1 MNSPLRSRLVF
12 LSVSI
17 VLMLLLLSGS
27 FRSVAPAGAAEPGK
41 DKTNEDTGSIYKYL
55 SIFTETL
62 NLVRTAGVEETP
74 TDTLMANAMDGV
86 TDALDPFSIYV
97 PANQYSAYTRALAI
111 GPGRS
116 GLRLVKERGFALVI
130 GAGEGSPA
138 AKAGLEVGDLVSKVD
153 GRPTRVMPL
162 WELVEIFAGA
172 PGAKV
177 AVEVIHKAEPKNV
190 TLTLADWQAPAPHVD
205 ELRGG
210 VAMLRIAELGP
221 QTAAATE
228 TVLRGLQER
237 KKLMLDLRDTSGA
250 EPAVGY
256 AVAELF
262 ARGDLGALVRRGD
275 TVSTFTS
282 TREPAWKGEL
292 VVLVDRGT
300 VGAGEVLATVLRQAV
315 GAKLV
320 GADETFGYA
329 GRSAVID
336 VRDGGKLQLTDAFY
350 SGPDKKPLR
359 EGLTPDLEVDE
370 RIRTFSEKDVPVPE
384 LVRER
389 ALRLLLGEDSLP
401 AKKAA

>member
-12 LSVSI
+12 LSVSV

-27 FRSVAPAGAAEPGK
+27 LRAVAPDSPN
-41 DKTNEDTGSIYKYL
+41 DRTIEDTGSIYKYL
-55 SIFTETL
+55 SVFTETL
-62 NLVRTAGVEETP
+62 NLVRQAYVEETGN
-74 TDTLMANAMDGV
+74 DTLMANAMDGV

-97 PANQYSAYTRALAI
+97 PANQFEAYSRALAI

-116 GLRLVKERGFALVI
+116 GLRLVKERGFALVV
-130 GAGEGSPA
+130 GAGEESPA

-153 GRPTRVMPL
+153 GRPTRVVPL
-162 WELVEIFAGA
+162 WELVEVFAGA

-177 AVEVIHKAEPKNV
+177 EVEVIHRAEPKTV
-190 TLTLADWQAPAPHVD
+190 TLTLADWQAPAPHVE

-210 VAMLRIAELGP
+210 AVLLRLADLGP
-221 QTAAATE
+221 TTAAATQ

-250 EPAVGY
+250 DPAVGY

-262 ARGDLGALVRRGD
+262 VHGDLGALLRRGEAI
-275 TVSTFTS
+275 STFTS
-282 TREPAWKGEL
+282 TREPAWKGDL

-300 VGAGEVLATVLRQAV
+300 LGAGEVLATILRQSA

-320 GADETFGYA
+320 GEDATFGYA

-336 VRDGGKLQLTDAFY
+336 VREGGKLQLTDAFY

-359 EGLTPDLEVDE
+359 EGLTPDLEIDE
-370 RIRTFSEKDVPVPE
+370 RIRTFAEKDVPVRQ

-389 ALRLLLGEDSLP
+389 GLRLLLGEDSLP